1 MGHQR
6 LGSLP
11 RSREWQQV
19 IALISEGANVETIAA
34 ATSRAAETSMVDA
47 SADPAVRYA
56 FWFLTQIPLAARQ
69 DDFEPA
75 LRRLGMKVDPHPSLP
90 EITSGMMD
98 AIDGAVSR
106 LRARNDFSEMAQL
119 CAAESLSAVAGSEIR
134 DLFGT
139 TSESV
144 KSALAGLATVKQYSV
159 LARDYISRLA
169 RRHLNY
175 FLSRALSVHVGTGQR
190 FSSVR
195 EHRSFEE
202 ALDLHCR
209 EATRIIKEFS
219 GEWFSKHIHE
229 GGIDQE
235 KAGRF
240 VHAAFQKVREE
251 LRHRRNAGDA

>member
-98 AIDGAVSR
+98 AIDGAVTGLTR
-106 LRARNDFSEMAQL
+106 
-119 CAAESLSAVAGSEIR
+119 
-134 DLFGT
+134 
-139 TSESV
+139 TSCS
-144 KSALAGLATVKQYSV
+144 SMPLIFAALA
-159 LARDYISRLA
+159 D
-169 RRHLNY
+169 
-175 FLSRALSVHVGTGQR
+175 
-190 FSSVR
+190 
-195 EHRSFEE
+195 EE
-202 ALDLHCR
+202 KSTESHD
-209 EATRIIKEFS
+209 I
-219 GEWFSKHIHE
+219 W
-229 GGIDQE
+229 
-235 KAGRF
+235 
-240 VHAAFQKVREE
+240 
-251 LRHRRNAGDA
+251 